1 MKKEYIQPQA
11 MVYEMTASDAIL
23 AGSWND
29 TKGVESLHGM
39 NGGGTSALGRDD
51 DGDWEDEEF

>member
-29 TKGVESLHGM
+29 ANGVESLHGE
-39 NGGGTSALGRDD
+39 GGSGPSALGRGDD
-51 DGDWEDEEF
+51 ADWEDEEF

>member
-23 AGSWND
+23 TGSWN
-29 TKGVESLHGM
+29 ESLHHT
-39 NGGGTSALGRDD
+39 NGSGPSALGRGD